1 MGEMI
6 TPGLHPLCQLLS
18 IYKFEILHHS
28 ILGNSDKRR
37 DFDPTVLED
46 ITLQRKHQ
54 NNGAPTGR
62 ILSLAI
68 LSERIRAERI
78 RNERIRT
85 ESIRTE
91 SILCPNIS

>member
-37 DFDPTVLED
+37 DFDPIVIKPRYQHEAAT
-46 ITLQRKHQ
+46 TTTTNTR
-54 NNGAPTGR
+54 
-62 ILSLAI
+62 S
-68 LSERIRAERI
+68 
-78 RNERIRT
+78 
-85 ESIRTE
+85 
-91 SILCPNIS
+91 